1 MGTRRDDPFP
11 GEPASG
17 ASPVARPPTKKGKSV
32 AERQRSS
39 REPNDQPL
47 PRDPVEQRSDT
58 WAREAERST
67 GVSGHMSAD

>member
-1 MGTRRDDPFP
+1 M
-11 GEPASG
+11 
-17 ASPVARPPTKKGKSV
+17 ARPPTKKGKSV